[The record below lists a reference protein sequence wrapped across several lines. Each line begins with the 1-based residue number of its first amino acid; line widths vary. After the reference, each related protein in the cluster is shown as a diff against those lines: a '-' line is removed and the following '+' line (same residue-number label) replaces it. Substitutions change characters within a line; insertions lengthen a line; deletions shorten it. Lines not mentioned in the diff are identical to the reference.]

1 MPYKQALKSI
11 HKDNFSKLLLDIQWK
26 ILSKA
31 LQTIFKKEVKHR
43 FNSLFN
49 LGFWLLIKY
58 YKCRITTLIQN
69 IYTIAMHFLMS
80 LQQSGRRTF

>member
-49 LGFWLLIKY
+49 LGFWLLVIKGRPSI
-58 YKCRITTLIQN
+58 CFIDP
-69 IYTIAMHFLMS
+69 HFDKIL
-80 LQQSGRRTF
+80 

>member
-1 MPYKQALKSI
+1 MPYNQALKSL
-11 HKDNFSKLLLDIQWK
+11 HKDHFSKLLLDIQWK

-49 LGFWLLIKY
+49 LGFWLLVIKGRPSI
-58 YKCRITTLIQN
+58 CFIDP
-69 IYTIAMHFLMS
+69 HFDKIL
-80 LQQSGRRTF
+80 